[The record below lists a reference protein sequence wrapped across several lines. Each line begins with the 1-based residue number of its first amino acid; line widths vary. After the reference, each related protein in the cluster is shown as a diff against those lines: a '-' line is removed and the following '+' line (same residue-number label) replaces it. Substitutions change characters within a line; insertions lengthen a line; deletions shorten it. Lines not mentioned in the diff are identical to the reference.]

1 MPSKTIVP
9 AILALVVVVAFVHT
23 RVKRGRRLLVLRSRR
38 SAPRLVLNVVLLTG
52 AVLGLVG
59 SVRSAKGPWD
69 SISSLSIILFTLSDM
84 GFDLYGR
91 PQPGQCTFH
100 ENGILMVD
108 GRRPVF
114 SRWDQID
121 RYEWQGDT
129 LVFHLV
135 PEGLAHVGAVLS
147 YDVPLERRGEVMNA
161 IAGRVRG

>member
-69 SISSLSIILFTLSDM
+69 SISSLSIILFALSDM

-100 ENGILMVD
+100 ENGMLMVD

-114 SRWDQID
+114 SRWNEIE

-129 LVFHLV
+129 LVFHL
-135 PEGLAHVGAVLS
+135 PTMGLAHVGDIRAI
-147 YDVPLERRGEVMNA
+147 DVPPDRRGDVMA
-161 IAGRVRG
+161 VIAPRLRG